1 MNVSRRLSLFFTLV
15 CLVHSA
21 RAQATA
27 SPSIVSDE
35 RVLFERGRYSQT
47 SSIKGAEAKQDPE
60 TRIVRLVLPKPD
72 SGGAMRCLIGPTR
85 LDPLP
90 YLGDPAPAVD
100 LVFRNA
106 GQALPE
112 SLYVVLETVDAS
124 TKPGV
129 RKNVRTQAQATA
141 SAEDLGDGWK
151 KIRLP
156 FDKMT
161 VVNAKD
167 APDKDWTKRIRM
179 SDGKSPDMTSNDLVE
194 RVQVLGTSSG
204 GLEVGKVSLV
214 RLRNV
219 SVNLTNPETKNT
231 TRLEVEGKTSDP
243 SAEVTL
249 KIVDASGHA
258 QTQTVTAENGVY
270 RYIWDNPPVSVGKS
284 STLQASVGSANTAL
298 DQSIPRE
305 VFGFLPDAS
314 HVWLSVK
321 GRDIVTSPASRGGSQ
336 PFYSVGVGYGKNV
349 LVRGYDEEAAAYARS
364 MYLNTLRLAFYTL
377 NFNSKAD
384 MPQTFDDI
392 TSFIDPVL
400 TAAKRHGL
408 YVILDDH
415 AYFKNEINEE
425 TARGEQK
432 ADGWTE
438 ERFQKWVQRWVQVAE
453 HYKDEPYILGYE
465 LCNEPVCSAETAQKW
480 YRKCI
485 EAIRKVDQKHI
496 ILVGTHHWS
505 HSRALEPTWKDV
517 ANKIDEPYNNVVFAF
532 HDYPQDDDPWKV
544 QQYLRDFQSKYTVP
558 VMCTEFG
565 AGGKPERVHREFQ
578 AGMLAMFAFDRVG
591 WMIWSL
597 YYDRERAS
605 GYPTKAVQNPTD
617 KTWEARLEN
626 PGYFIPFVELWAPT
640 ARIMGSAFPEPAGN

>member
-231 TRLEVEGKTSDP
+231 TRLEVEGK
-243 SAEVTL
+243 
-249 KIVDASGHA
+249 
-258 QTQTVTAENGVY
+258 
-270 RYIWDNPPVSVGKS
+270 PPI
-284 STLQASVGSANTAL
+284 LQ
-298 DQSIPRE
+298 PR
-305 VFGFLPDAS
+305 
-314 HVWLSVK
+314 
-321 GRDIVTSPASRGGSQ
+321 
-336 PFYSVGVGYGKNV
+336 
-349 LVRGYDEEAAAYARS
+349 
-364 MYLNTLRLAFYTL
+364 
-377 NFNSKAD
+377 
-384 MPQTFDDI
+384 
-392 TSFIDPVL
+392 
-400 TAAKRHGL
+400 
-408 YVILDDH
+408 
-415 AYFKNEINEE
+415 
-425 TARGEQK
+425 
-432 ADGWTE
+432 
-438 ERFQKWVQRWVQVAE
+438 
-453 HYKDEPYILGYE
+453 
-465 LCNEPVCSAETAQKW
+465 
-480 YRKCI
+480 
-485 EAIRKVDQKHI
+485 
-496 ILVGTHHWS
+496 
-505 HSRALEPTWKDV
+505 
-517 ANKIDEPYNNVVFAF
+517 
-532 HDYPQDDDPWKV
+532 
-544 QQYLRDFQSKYTVP
+544 
-558 VMCTEFG
+558 
-565 AGGKPERVHREFQ
+565 
-578 AGMLAMFAFDRVG
+578 
-591 WMIWSL
+591 
-597 YYDRERAS
+597 
-605 GYPTKAVQNPTD
+605 
-617 KTWEARLEN
+617 
-626 PGYFIPFVELWAPT
+626 
-640 ARIMGSAFPEPAGN
+640 